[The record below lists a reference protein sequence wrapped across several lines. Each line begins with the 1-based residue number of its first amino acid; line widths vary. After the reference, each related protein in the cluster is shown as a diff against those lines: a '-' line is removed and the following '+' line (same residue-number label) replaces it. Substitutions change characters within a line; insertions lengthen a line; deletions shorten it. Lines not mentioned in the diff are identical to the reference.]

1 MPQSKAER
9 RAAGRKRVELW
20 LPEATVERLDEICA
34 ESGYTR
40 GEQVES
46 MIDEYEEWK
55 KVASLSQRKHDDAQ
69 TNRTARARKS

>member
-46 MIDEYEEWK
+46 MIDEYEE
-55 KVASLSQRKHDDAQ
+55 
-69 TNRTARARKS
+69 